1 MNKADGEIS
10 PRIIR
15 HTLVDRLFHWIM
27 AASVL
32 ILLVTAFLPILG
44 LKFSW
49 LTTHW
54 IAGLVLTVLI
64 VFHIFWT
71 TLQQKFWSMWIGLRD
86 FKDVFTTLSWRFK
99 VTDKTPQKPG
109 KYSVAQKLMHHTVS
123 VVVLITI
130 VTGLLMMVKIDTP
143 FWERDPYW
151 LSDYV
156 WGVIY
161 VFHGIAALS
170 LITIIIIH
178 IYFSLRPEKL
188 MYTRSM
194 ILGWLTK
201 DEYLEQHDINRWKDN
216 AQ

>member
-1 MNKADGEIS
+1 MAKADEDIA

-15 HTLVDRLFHWIM
+15 HTLLDRVFHWIM
-27 AASVL
+27 AGSV
-32 ILLVTAFLPILG
+32 ITLLVTSFLPILG
-44 LKFSW
+44 IKFSW
-49 LTTHW
+49 LTIHW
-54 IAGLVLTVLI
+54 STGLVLTVLV
-64 VFHIFWT
+64 VFHIFWVFIR
-71 TLQQKFWSMWIGLRD
+71 QDFWSMWFGLRD
-86 FKDVFTTLSWRFK
+86 VKESITTLSWLFK
-99 VTDKTPQKPG
+99 LTDKTAPKPG
-109 KYSVAQKLMHHTVS
+109 KYSAAQKLMHHTVS
-123 VVVLITI
+123 IVILITI

-151 LSDYV
+151 LSDNV

-161 VFHGIAALS
+161 FFHGIASLS

-178 IYFSLRPEKL
+178 IYFALRPEKL

-201 DEYLEQHDINRWKDN
+201 DECLEQHDINRWKDN